1 MAAATTW
8 TELKAEL
15 ADWLNRDDLTT
26 QIPNFITYAE
36 NRFNRELFGPER
48 EASSNLSA
56 SGETVAL
63 PADFWGIRSVY
74 LNDAPRR
81 SLEPLSLS
89 ELRDMYPVAS
99 TGKPRHYAI
108 VGGNMHLGPVPNG
121 TYTLP
126 LSYYQTIPALGSGQ
140 ASNWVLASHPDLYIA
155 ASLTEAM
162 VFLRDHEGLVI
173 WEGRTQQKLGEIN
186 KLGTNKR
193 FGASPLYPRSAPA
206 SVSRHF
212 HA

>member
-8 TELKAEL
+8 TELKGEV

-56 SGETVAL
+56 SAETVAL
-63 PADFWGIRSVY
+63 PADFWGIRTVY
-74 LNDAPRR
+74 LSDTPRR
-81 SLEPLSLS
+81 TLQPAALAK
-89 ELRDMYPVAS
+89 LRDMYPVAS
-99 TGKPRHYAI
+99 TGKPAHYAI
-108 VGGNMHLGPVPNG
+108 VGANMHLGPVPNG

-126 LSYYQTIPALGSGQ
+126 ISYYQTIPALGSGQ
-140 ASNWVLASHPDLYIA
+140 ASNWVLASHPDLYIR
-155 ASLTEAM
+155 ASLAEAFT
-162 VFLRDHEGLVI
+162 FLRDPEGVALHEPFVREKIEQL
-173 WEGRTQQKLGEIN
+173 N
-186 KLGTNKR
+186 KLGNRKR
-193 FGASPLYPRSAPA
+193 YGAALAPH
-206 SVSRHF
+206 STVSQVSRHF